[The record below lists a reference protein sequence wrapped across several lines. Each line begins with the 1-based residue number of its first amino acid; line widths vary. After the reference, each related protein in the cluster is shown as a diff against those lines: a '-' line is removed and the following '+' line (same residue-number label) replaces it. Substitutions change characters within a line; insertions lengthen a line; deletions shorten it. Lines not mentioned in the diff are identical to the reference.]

1 MSDTLASTSSNLKN
15 CSVASTGRELSDL
28 FKVWLCDIWGVVHN
42 GEQAH
47 PAACDALQKHRENGG
62 VVILITNAPRPFR
75 AVMTQLD
82 GLQVPHACYDAI
94 VTSGDVTRELV
105 AAYSG
110 GKVFFLGPE
119 RDAPLREGLSVE
131 WSDIQ
136 NADAVLCTGLY
147 NDKTDQPE
155 DYDGTL
161 REILDRNL
169 KMICANPDVIVQFG
183 NRLLPC
189 AGALAGRYRDMGGIV
204 EMAGKPFPPIYKL
217 SIERA
222 SEVLG
227 RDVERKSV
235 LAIGDGMQT
244 DITGGRDN
252 DLAVA
257 FITGGIHDEEIGRDG
272 STQDMANIARDAVEG
287 VNIAGAMRVLG
298 W

>member
-1 MSDTLASTSSNLKN
+1 MPDTLASTPSNPQN
-15 CSVASTGRELSDL
+15 RSVASTGRELSNQ
-28 FKVWLCDIWGVVHN
+28 FQIWLCDVWGVVHN
-42 GEQAH
+42 GEKAH
-47 PAACDALQKHRENGG
+47 QVACDALQKHRENGG
-62 VVILITNAPRPFR
+62 IVILITNAPRPCH
-75 AVMTQLD
+75 AVVKQLD

-119 RDAPLREGLSVE
+119 RDAPLREGLAVE
-131 WSDIQ
+131 WSGIHD
-136 NADAVLCTGLY
+136 ADAVLCTGLY
-147 NDKTDQPE
+147 NDKTDHPE
-155 DYDGTL
+155 DYDSTL

-189 AGALAGRYRDMGGIV
+189 AGALAARYSDMGGKV
-204 EMAGKPFPPIYKL
+204 EMAGKPFPPIYEL

-222 SEVLG
+222 AEISGHEI
-227 RDVERKSV
+227 DRKNV

-252 DLAVA
+252 NLAVA

-272 STQDMANIARDAVEG
+272 STQDMADIARKAVKG
-287 VNIAGAMRVLG
+287 VQIAGAMRVLE